1 MNEDSPMIIQYRSIK
16 SQYKDSVLF
25 FRLGDFYEMFDE
37 DAKEISALLNLT
49 LTQRTGHP
57 MCGIPYHASR
67 IYIARLLRAG
77 KKIAICEQLTIPGP
91 GKGLA
96 ERKVVEVITP
106 GTAIEEDYLEQNS
119 NNYLAAFCG
128 NQISGFGFAYIDV
141 TTGEFLGT
149 VFSSDCVAE
158 NFRKELG
165 RIQPTELL
173 IQKSLLQDENSEI
186 AKILTDYPS
195 LVVNPFPDWTFETE
209 KNRKTLLS
217 QFGTASLHAFGIEEY
232 PQLICAAGVLVEYVT
247 EVAHKGVSHVEQIKY
262 YGDDE
267 FVIIDDASR
276 KNLELL
282 SNLRDGSASFTLF
295 ESLNA
300 TKTSMGSRLL
310 RSWIV
315 HPLRDIQKLQN
326 RLDKVKILAKKQ
338 NLLEKLRDSLSTI
351 LDIQR
356 LAGRVAMEKAHAK
369 DLIALKTS
377 LLGFNI
383 TKNVLNEIE
392 NNWLIISEE
401 ESKIIN
407 DIADT
412 IDRGIKDE
420 PSILL
425 SDGNIIKDNWS
436 RELDDLHKIQTD
448 SNEVLNSYL
457 EEEKEKSGIHNLKI
471 RYNKIIGFFLE
482 VSKGNLNLVPDYFI
496 RRQSLVNGDRFTTNQ
511 LVELETKINSAA
523 QKVVEL
529 EKQLFLEIRQKIQV
543 HIPLLMKIANEISVI
558 DVFQSFAY
566 QANVKHWV
574 CPELRENDAIEIRGG
589 RHPVV
594 EDHLPSG
601 EFIPNDLALSH
612 DDKFFAMITGP
623 NMAGKSTFLRQTAL
637 IVLMSQI
644 GSFVPADIAV
654 LSPIDKLFCRVGAS
668 DNLARGESTFL
679 LEMNETAH
687 ILRTATN
694 KSLVIMDEVGRG
706 TSTQDGLSLAW
717 AISEYLLR
725 NVQSKTLFATHYH
738 ELSQLKSPNLIDLY
752 LQVLEENGSI
762 VFLKKVIE
770 GSSSSSYGIHVA
782 KLAGIPSSVIKR
794 ATQLLQ
800 TFGVVSNGEQIVI
813 QPPVEN
819 TKKESVELFSKEELV
834 LDEILGLSP
843 DSITPMQALQ
853 FISRWNTELSGKKNK

>member
-1 MNEDSPMIIQYRSIK
+1 MTEDSPMIIQYRSIK
-16 SQYKDSVLF
+16 SQYQDSVLF

-37 DAKEISALLNLT
+37 DAKEISSLLNLT

-119 NNYLAAFCG
+119 NNYLASFCG
-128 NQISGFGFAYIDV
+128 NEVAGYGFAYIEL

-149 VFSSDCVAE
+149 SFKSDCVAE

-173 IQKSLLQDENSEI
+173 IQKSLLQDEKSEI
-186 AKILTDYPS
+186 VKILNDYPA
-195 LVVNPFPDWTFETE
+195 LVINPFPDWSFETE
-209 KNRKTLLS
+209 KNRKNLLS
-217 QFGTASLHAFGIEEY
+217 QFGTASLHAFGIEDY
-232 PQLICAAGVLVEYVT
+232 AQLISASGVLVEYIT

-267 FVIIDDASR
+267 YVVIDDASR

-282 SNLRDGSASFTLF
+282 SNLRDGSSNFTLF

-300 TKTSMGSRLL
+300 TKTSMGARLL

-315 HPLRDIQKLQN
+315 HPLRDIKKLQN
-326 RLDKVKILAKKQ
+326 RLDKVKILTKKQ
-338 NLLEKLRDSLSTI
+338 NLLDRLRESLSSI

-356 LAGRVAMEKAHAK
+356 LAGRVGMEKAHAK
-369 DLIALKTS
+369 DLIALKNS
-377 LLGFNI
+377 LVGVNLS
-383 TKNVLNEIE
+383 KDVLMQIDS
-392 NNWLIISEE
+392 NWALISNDDCR
-401 ESKIIN
+401 IIN
-407 DIADT
+407 DISDT
-412 IDRGIKDE
+412 IDRGIKDD

-425 SDGNIIKDNWS
+425 SEGDIIKENWS
-436 RELDDLHKIQTD
+436 SELDELHKIQAD

-457 EEEKEKSGIHNLKI
+457 EEEREKSGIHNLKI
-471 RYNKIIGFFLE
+471 RYNKIIGFYIE

-529 EKQLFLEIRQKIQV
+529 EKQLFLEIRQKIQNHV
-543 HIPLLMKIANEISVI
+543 PLLMKIANELAII
-558 DVFQSFAY
+558 DVYQSFAF
-566 QANVKHWV
+566 QANIKHWC
-574 CPELRENDAIEIRGG
+574 CPELTENGAIEIKGG

-601 EFIPNDLALSH
+601 EFIPNDLILSPN
-612 DDKFFAMITGP
+612 DKFFAMITGP

-725 NVQSKTLFATHYH
+725 NVQAKTLFATHYH

-800 TFGVVSNGEQIVI
+800 TFGVISNGEQIVV
-813 QPPVEN
+813 QPPVET
-819 TKKESVELFSKEELV
+819 TKKIGRASCRERV
-834 LDEILGLSP
+834 
-843 DSITPMQALQ
+843 
-853 FISRWNTELSGKKNK
+853 